1 MEGLSITIYN
11 FQPIYAAGAEKA
23 PCPQQKL
30 PLFRSS
36 MPTNQP
42 TPLSVQINDP
52 FFMHNGPMANTLEQ
66 IVGQR
71 GRSARRSVI
80 LHN

>member
-1 MEGLSITIYN
+1 MEGLSIAIYN

-52 FFMHNGPMANTLEQ
+52 FFMHNGQHIGTDCRATRQ
-66 IVGQR
+66 VGEKER
-71 GRSARRSVI
+71 H
-80 LHN
+80 LT